1 MLLLNGC
8 ATMIAGNIGAGATVV
23 ATAETVDQA
32 KTAADVVAYGTT
44 GKSLSDH
51 ALSYMI
57 GKDCRM
63 FNIFDRKKICRI
75 KKTYF
80 YVGGEYGQKRRLARS
95 GGVSFQ
101 YIETPKPT
109 RSATEEVRRTPKR
122 TIGPKLSKVKRVSKT
137 HGHKT
142 KKQNRGND
150 KLK

>member
-1 MLLLNGC
+1 
-8 ATMIAGNIGAGATVV
+8 MIAGNIGAGVGALE
-23 ATAETVDQA
+23 TAQTIDTIKTGVDG
-32 KTAADVVAYGTT
+32 VSIGTT
-44 GKSLSDH
+44 GKTLSDH
-51 ALSYMI
+51 ALSYVT

-63 FNIFDRKKICRI
+63 FNIFDHKKICRI

-109 RSATEEVRRTPKR
+109 RSATEETRRTPKR
-122 TIGPKLSKVKRVSKT
+122 NTGPKLSKNKRVSKAYRSKAKVP
-137 HGHKT
+137 H
-142 KKQNRGND
+142 RGVN